1 MMRRLVGVVVLAATT
16 AISARASGGDPDPWL
31 SRDKALHFDVSAGIA
46 AAGYGASAAWLVD
59 ARWQALV
66 LGGGLALAVGA
77 GKEIVDATGLFG
89 ADPSW
94 KDLAWDAIGAI
105 AGLAIAWSV
114 DLWLGGVDEAHPAL
128 GSPPTA
134 APAKPASALLRF

>member
-1 MMRRLVGVVVLAATT
+1 M
-16 AISARASGGDPDPWL
+16 
-31 SRDKALHFDVSAGIA
+31 
-46 AAGYGASAAWLVD
+46 
-59 ARWQALV
+59 
-66 LGGGLALAVGA
+66 ALAVGA

-89 ADPSW
+89 ADASW